1 MPFLRGSPRRRGELT
16 LTPFLEVRRLWH
28 RYASSDWTLQDIDFS
43 LEAGQLL
50 GLLGPSGCGK
60 TTLLRLIAGFER
72 PSQGVIALAGRELSS
87 PSRWLAPERR
97 QVGMLFQD
105 YALFPHLDAWQN
117 ACFGLSAGAD
127 RNRVHWLLELLGL
140 QGLDKRFPHELSGG
154 QRQRLALVRAL
165 APQPQVLLLD
175 EPFSNLDVDV
185 RLRLRAELPRVLK
198 ECGVTA
204 LMVTHDPE
212 EALAICDQVAVL
224 SGGYWHQCAP
234 PQQLVAQPATAFV
247 ATFVLQANVLS
258 RDVLGGLTSVVQQR
272 ACDQLQAGAT
282 SSWLVR
288 QEDLQLSADASGP
301 AQVLSREFLGYEWLY
316 VIDVDGQRLRL
327 RVGLEQD
334 LSPGSRCRL
343 NLREGWQPQLIPDSV
358 LGSGAVSPPVPAA

>member
-1 MPFLRGSPRRRGELT
+1 MA
-16 LTPFLEVRRLWH
+16 PFLEVQELWH
-28 RYASSDWTLQDIDFS
+28 RYGSSSWTLQNIDFS
-43 LEAGQLL
+43 LESGQLL

-72 PSQGVIALAGRELSS
+72 PSQGLISIAGSEVASTR
-87 PSRWLAPERR
+87 RWLAPERR

-105 YALFPHLDAWQN
+105 YALFPHLTAWQN
-117 ACFGLSAGAD
+117 ACFGLKPGAD
-127 RNRVHWLLELLGL
+127 RGRARWLLDLLGL
-140 QGLDKRFPHELSGG
+140 QDLEQRYPHELSGG

-165 APQPQVLLLD
+165 AP
-175 EPFSNLDVDV
+175 
-185 RLRLRAELPRVLK
+185 LPRVLK

-258 RDVLGGLTSVVQQR
+258 REVLRGLTSMNQQQ
-272 ACDQLQAGAT
+272 ACDQMQAG
-282 SSWLVR
+282 SDSCWLVR
-288 QEDLQLSADASGP
+288 QEDLQLSSASSGQ
-301 AQVLSREFLGYEWLY
+301 AQVISREFLGYEWLY

-334 LSPGSRCRL
+334 VAPGSPCQIS
-343 NLREGWQPQLIPDSV
+343 LRDGWLPQLIPDSV
-358 LGSGAVSPPVPAA
+358 LGPTAASPPVPAA

>member
-1 MPFLRGSPRRRGELT
+1 
-16 LTPFLEVRRLWH
+16 
-28 RYASSDWTLQDIDFS
+28 
-43 LEAGQLL
+43 
-50 GLLGPSGCGK
+50 
-60 TTLLRLIAGFER
+60 
-72 PSQGVIALAGRELSS
+72 
-87 PSRWLAPERR
+87 
-97 QVGMLFQD
+97 MLFQD
-105 YALFPHLDAWQN
+105 YALFPHLTAWQN
-117 ACFGLSAGAD
+117 ACFGLKPGAD
-127 RNRVHWLLELLGL
+127 RSRARWLLDLLGL
-140 QGLDKRFPHELSGG
+140 QGLEQRYPHELSGG

-165 APQPQVLLLD
+165 APQPQLLLLD

-258 RDVLGGLTSVVQQR
+258 RDALGGLTSVNQQR
-272 ACDQLQAGAT
+272 ACDQMQAGSD

-288 QEDLQLSADASGP
+288 QEDLQLSSASSGQ

-316 VIDVDGQRLRL
+316 VIDVDGQRSACALAWSTT
-327 RVGLEQD
+327 
-334 LSPGSRCRL
+334 SPGVAMPAQFAGWLATPVDPRLSFGTNSSVAASPSSMINSAGAMAAPSR
-343 NLREGWQPQLIPDSV
+343 S
-358 LGSGAVSPPVPAA
+358 SPAY

>member
-1 MPFLRGSPRRRGELT
+1 MPFLCGNSRRRSGLT
-16 LTPFLEVRRLWH
+16 LAPFLEVQELWH
-28 RYASSDWTLQDIDFS
+28 RYGSSSWTLQNIDFS
-43 LEAGQLL
+43 LESGQLL

-72 PSQGVIALAGRELSS
+72 PSQGSISIAGREVASTR
-87 PSRWLAPERR
+87 RWLAPERR

-105 YALFPHLDAWQN
+105 YALFPHLTAWQN
-117 ACFGLSAGAD
+117 ACFGLKPGAD
-127 RNRVHWLLELLGL
+127 RSRARWLLDLLGL
-140 QGLDKRFPHELSGG
+140 QGLEQRYPHELSGG

-165 APQPQVLLLD
+165 APQPQLLLLD

-258 RDVLGGLTSVVQQR
+258 CEVLRGLTSLNQQQ
-272 ACDQLQAGAT
+272 ACDQMQAG
-282 SSWLVR
+282 SDSCWLVR
-288 QEDLQLSADASGP
+288 QEDLQLSSAASGQ
-301 AQVLSREFLGYEWLY
+301 AQVISREFLGYEWLY

-327 RVGLEQD
+327 RVGLDQD
-334 LSPGSRCRL
+334 VAPGSPCQIS
-343 NLREGWQPQLIPDSV
+343 LRDGWQPQLIPDSV
-358 LGSGAVSPPVPAA
+358 LGPTAASPPVPAA